1 MRFIR
6 TGALAI
12 TLAILGASV
21 ARAQQQSF
29 PPQGGVGS
37 GGSSGQYS
45 TENEVYTAGTYWISP
60 GGGQP
65 AASGAGAQASV
76 QVKAPV
82 AGTYS
87 GFCVTAGT
95 APTGSNTIV
104 FTWYGGSSGSTAEPL
119 TVTVSA
125 SVPNP
130 CDLTHSFPVS
140 QGDLLSIQAVV
151 TGGTTTTTL
160 SMLWATPGAAGP
172 AGAAGNT
179 VLNGSGVPSSG
190 TGNNG
195 DFYINLSATPP
206 TLYGPKA
213 AGAWPGSPIGLN
225 VSQGVYSYCPP
236 GPPTCTTGTL
246 PPSGTPISAATHKQ
260 GGGALIACF
269 DSMKG
274 WDACQLITDA
284 ASPTVAGNLTPVYS
298 GTPLWMVIWTPG
310 GAGPPGM
317 PGATGATGAGCSTLG
332 GDLGGTCSSATVLQ
346 VNGAVVPASAP
357 GVKTNGSRQLLTQT
371 AADVVGEFTGG
382 HTSSAYGLATDG
394 SQQLFGGG
402 SVTVVG
408 GGNLA
413 SIAVVTGGG
422 AQTAQTP
429 SATTTLDTSG
439 NFSTP
444 GTGTFGVGS
453 GVAGGLQLSQGTAS
467 TPAANTVLLQ
477 APTSVTA
484 YSMTVPG
491 TGGTGFI
498 LNTNVSSVDTW
509 TFVGFNGTGNVV
521 RATAVPS
528 VQSCGTTSTCS
539 QTALSSPQIVTGSV
553 ALVSGT
559 PSTATITGIS
569 PAFTSA
575 STYFCTLGA
584 QSSATGA
591 LLSVANVSGSS
602 FTITGP
608 AAVTTVIN
616 YLCAGN

>member
-1 MRFIR
+1 MKPMR
-6 TGALAI
+6 
-12 TLAILGASV
+12 TLAILAGLFV
-21 ARAQQQSF
+21 LTPCVRAQVTS
-29 PPQGGVGS
+29 PQIQIVTVAPSGTCGPTQMWLLTPTGVFYTCVNGTPSPQS
-37 GGSSGQYS
+37 GGTGPAPYTLCSSDCSGVLTGSPQTITAAVHKQGSPAVAVCVDTSGNWS
-45 TENEVYTAGTYWISP
+45 TIGEQMPTGLP
-60 GGGQP
+60 
-65 AASGAGAQASV
+65 
-76 QVKAPV
+76 PV
-82 AGTYS
+82 AGTIILTY
-87 GFCVTAGT
+87 
-95 APTGSNTIV
+95 APM
-104 FTWYGGSSGSTAEPL
+104 PL
-119 TVTVSA
+119 W
-125 SVPNP
+125 
-130 CDLTHSFPVS
+130 C
-140 QGDLLSIQAVV
+140 AV
-151 TGGTTTTTL
+151 
-160 SMLWATPGAAGP
+160 
-172 AGAAGNT
+172 
-179 VLNGSGVPSSG
+179 
-190 TGNNG
+190 
-195 DFYINLSATPP
+195 
-206 TLYGPKA
+206 
-213 AGAWPGSPIGLN
+213 
-225 VSQGVYSYCPP
+225 
-236 GPPTCTTGTL
+236 GTL
-246 PPSGTPISAATHKQ
+246 
-260 GGGALIACF
+260 
-269 DSMKG
+269 
-274 WDACQLITDA
+274 
-284 ASPTVAGNLTPVYS
+284 
-298 GTPLWMVIWTPG
+298 G
-310 GAGPPGM
+310 GAGPPGAT
-317 PGATGATGAGCSTLG
+317 GATGATGAGCSTLG
-332 GDLGGTCSSATVLQ
+332 GDLTGTCASATVAQ
-346 VNGAVVPASAP
+346 VNGAVVPVSAP
-357 GVKTNGSRQLLTQT
+357 GVKTNSSRQLLTQT

-553 ALVSGT
+553 ALVSGA